1 MNAIET
7 AREALQA
14 QLEPI
19 ASEAAELKAKL
30 NTLDHSKAQL
40 EAALKALAPS
50 KKGKSKAAGK
60 AVKPCARKPD
70 VLAVCLAIAK
80 ANPKISKAELEAL
93 AKHKLANDLGFSLSG
108 VGLRLGECL
117 DSDSFVITADGS
129 VSITQA
135 LPGKADSK
143 AEHSPN
149 LPVESLPVRRKAP

>member
-30 NTLDHSKAQL
+30 NTLDRSKAQL
-40 EAALKALAPS
+40 EAALRALTPS
-50 KKGKSKAAGK
+50 KKGKTKVASKAS
-60 AVKPCARKPD
+60 KPCARKPD
-70 VLAVCLAIAK
+70 VLAVCLTIVK
-80 ANPKISKAELEAL
+80 ANPKISKTELEAL
-93 AKHKLANDLGFSLSG
+93 AKHKLANDLDFSLSG

-129 VSITQA
+129 VSIAPA
-135 LPGKADSK
+135 LPNKAISK
-143 AEHSPN
+143 AQHSSDF
-149 LPVESLPVRRKAP
+149 PVESLPVGKKAP